1 MRRRQMIC
9 ECTAFLIAI
18 LMLAGTCYA
27 AESSGDAAG
36 QEAGKSADTADA
48 FANQIL
54 ELGKEY
60 GYMATGTAEFQ
71 VKNGDRSVNFLWPED
86 ISAHRDG
93 ILFTDVHDYDGDDQ
107 DELLVLRRQR
117 GMVNVKTGDWV
128 YAQERSDY
136 IFEMYE
142 YSEKKKESAL
152 SGRFIAG
159 VFDEFNLFMARN
171 GAGIFRRDND
181 GKSEIIVETFK
192 EEQDHPHVICLM
204 RLGYNG
210 KNFNNASGFRYGALF
225 WGDQNVQFQQFK
237 TMEAYG
243 LLSSNSSMDDAVEV
257 IAAADKEAD
266 EAVSS
271 ALEKGLADLGLARL
285 DAKDDKAD
293 DSKEEA
299 DKSDDSKA
307 DADKAEDNKTD
318 LDALMEHSGL
328 GGYKAAEGT
337 LTPLGYIGCQL
348 NSSKKA
354 DEGYTSVKMERISYT
369 TDPDGADR
377 PKLETAE

>member
-1 MRRRQMIC
+1 MRKRQMIC
-9 ECTAFLIAI
+9 KCTAFLIAMM
-18 LMLAGTCYA
+18 MLAGTCFA
-27 AESSGDAAG
+27 
-36 QEAGKSADTADA
+36 ADTADA
-48 FANQIL
+48 FADQIL

-60 GYMATGTAEFQ
+60 GYMAAGTAELQ
-71 VKNGDRSVNFLWPED
+71 VKNGDRSAYFLWPEE
-86 ISAHRDG
+86 ISGHSDG
-93 ILFTDVHDYDGDDQ
+93 ILFTDVHDYDGDGQ

-117 GMVNVKTGDWV
+117 GLVNVKPGNWV
-128 YAQERSDY
+128 NAQERSDY

-142 YSEKKKESAL
+142 YSEEKKESAL
-152 SGRFIAG
+152 SGSFVAG
-159 VFDEFNLFMARN
+159 VFDEFNLFMAQN
-171 GAGIFRRDND
+171 GVSIFRRDND
-181 GKSEIIVETFK
+181 GKSEIFLETYK

-210 KNFNNASGFRYGALF
+210 QYFDNNSGFRYGALF

-237 TMEAYG
+237 TLEAYG
-243 LLSSNSSMDDAVEV
+243 LLSSNSDMKDAVEV

-285 DAKDDKAD
+285 DAKDGKAD
-293 DSKEEA
+293 DSKAEA

-307 DADKAEDNKTD
+307 DADKAKEDKAEDKTD
-318 LDALMEHSGL
+318 IDALMEHSGL

-337 LTPLGYIGCQL
+337 LTPLGYIGCRL
-348 NSSKKA
+348 NSNKKA

-369 TDPDGADR
+369 EDPAGADR
-377 PKLETAE
+377 PKLEAGE

>member
-1 MRRRQMIC
+1 M
-9 ECTAFLIAI
+9 
-18 LMLAGTCYA
+18 
-27 AESSGDAAG
+27 
-36 QEAGKSADTADA
+36 
-48 FANQIL
+48 
-54 ELGKEY
+54 
-60 GYMATGTAEFQ
+60 
-71 VKNGDRSVNFLWPED
+71 KNGDRSVNFLWPED

-142 YSEKKKESAL
+142 YSQEKKECAL

-237 TMEAYG
+237 TLEAYG

-271 ALEKGLADLGLARL
+271 ALEKGLAAMQTTGSIAALERERDDYLLSL
-285 DAKDDKAD
+285 VKDHKY
-293 DSKEEA
+293 
-299 DKSDDSKA
+299 
-307 DADKAEDNKTD
+307 
-318 LDALMEHSGL
+318 DALTMYPVYGYYFAREREAKAVRLIMTVKRNGL
-328 GGYKAAEGT
+328 DDAV
-337 LTPLGYIGCQL
+337 IQ
-348 NSSKKA
+348 
-354 DEGYTSVKMERISYT
+354 ERLCDLY
-369 TDPDGADR
+369 G
-377 PKLETAE
+377 